1 MEKLQFD
8 SGVRCFKVNG
18 GACLRFNPADPNL
31 LCRFLEA
38 EQKISALENT
48 LAADPGE
55 PLALL
60 ARADR
65 ELKRLL
71 GDIFGPGN
79 DFDAIFQGVNLLA
92 VAANGQRVI
101 TNFLEA
107 LEPVLLRGAR
117 SCAKAEAAKRS
128 KE

>member
-1 MEKLQFD
+1 MDKLQFD

-31 LCRFLEA
+31 LQRFLEA
-38 EQKISALENT
+38 EQKLSAVEETLTRSGEAPLE
-48 LAADPGE
+48 
-55 PLALL
+55 LL

-65 ELKRLL
+65 EIKRLL
-71 GDIFGPGN
+71 ADIFGPGN
-79 DFDAIFQGVNLLA
+79 DFDAIFQGMNLLA
-92 VAANGQRVI
+92 VAGNGERVI
-101 TNFLEA
+101 TNFLAA